1 MTPDDL
7 RARADVSRETADR
20 LLVHADLVLKWNP
33 RVNLISGSTAPE
45 ILERHVVDSLQIAA
59 LCRELDS
66 HWADFGTGGGFPGLV
81 VAIML
86 ADRRPDI
93 RVTLVESDQRKAAF
107 LRTAAT
113 ELGLT
118 VIILSKRIE
127 ALPPLQATTISA
139 RALAPLV
146 KLLEYAEIHM
156 AENGQCL
163 FHKGAQFRAELA
175 ESLEKWRYQ
184 SDILPSETNP
194 QSVILRIKDL
204 RRA

>member
-59 LCRELDS
+59 LCRELDG

-93 RVTLVESDQRKAAF
+93 RVTLVESDKRKAAF
-107 LRTAAT
+107 LRAAAT

-118 VIILSKRIE
+118 VTILSKRIE

-146 KLLEYAEIHM
+146 KLLEYAEIHL
-156 AENGQCL
+156 ADNGQCL
-163 FHKGAQFRAELA
+163 FHKGAHFRAELA